1 MVSYNSN
8 TIFEK
13 RDLHVAGK
21 TGKIPAYKA
30 IAYTLDISA
39 RFMCSTLLGRQS
51 VEQCDRLMKDWSRRI
66 FRAGDAT
73 LRVAGLENIQP
84 NEAYVYMS
92 NHKSLLDIPAVF
104 GAIPGS
110 LRMVFK
116 DELRKLP
123 IWGNALV
130 ASGFIPVDRKN
141 TKRAIEQMEM
151 AKEQINKGISVW
163 IAPEGTRSRDGQLQ
177 DFKKGGFHLAKQLG
191 VRIIPCWIDGTNTII
206 PPDDFRAHYGGDA
219 TVHFGVPLDT
229 SPDDT
234 IESLMGR
241 VRNAMLELSK
251 NYSDDQDLPSDAAAS

>member
-1 MVSYNSN
+1 MVSQDSN

-13 RDLHVAGK
+13 RDLHSAGK

-39 RFMCSTLLGRQS
+39 RFMCSTLLGKQS

-73 LRVAGLENIQP
+73 LKVAGLENV
-84 NEAYVYMS
+84 EADKAYVYMS

-116 DELRKLP
+116 EELRKLP
-123 IWGNALV
+123 VWGNALV

-141 TKRAIEQMEM
+141 TKRAIEQMEI
-151 AKEQINKGISVW
+151 AKEQIQKGISVW

-191 VRIIPCWIDGTNTII
+191 VQIVPCWIDGTDTII
-206 PPDDFRAHYGGDA
+206 PPDDFKAHYGGEA
-219 TVHFGVPLDT
+219 TVHFGRPLNT
-229 SPDDT
+229 SPDDDIAT
-234 IESLMGR
+234 LMER
-241 VRNAMLELSK
+241 VRDSMIELSK
-251 NYSDDQDLPSDAAAS
+251 KY